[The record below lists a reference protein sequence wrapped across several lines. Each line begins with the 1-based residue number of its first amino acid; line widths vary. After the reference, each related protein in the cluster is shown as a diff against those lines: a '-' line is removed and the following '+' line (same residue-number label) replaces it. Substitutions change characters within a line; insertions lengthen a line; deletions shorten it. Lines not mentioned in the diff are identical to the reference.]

1 MVKVVIILLLG
12 LFAFHLIY
20 VYQRSSE
27 CSRLYREQKPFAHC
41 L

>member
-1 MVKVVIILLLG
+1 MVKVVLILLLG
-12 LFAFHLIY
+12 LIAFHLIH
-20 VYQRSSE
+20 VYQRSEE